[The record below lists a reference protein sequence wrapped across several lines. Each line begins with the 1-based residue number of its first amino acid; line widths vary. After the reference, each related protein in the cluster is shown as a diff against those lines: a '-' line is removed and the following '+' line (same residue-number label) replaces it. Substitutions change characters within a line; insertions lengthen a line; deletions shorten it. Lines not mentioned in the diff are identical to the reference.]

1 MEITVL
7 SRKNLEKVLEMPKV
21 IEGVKSVYKLKSQGD
36 TAVWPL
42 VEHHF
47 EDKKAVMD
55 IRSGGVFGDIN
66 LHGLKMLNNFP
77 QNAQEGLPVFTGMLM
92 VFDSNTGMP
101 LGVMDASYITCMRT
115 GAAGAIGTQALAR
128 PDSEVLFV
136 LGAGKQA
143 IFQIA
148 ATLITMPQLRKVYIA
163 DPLNKENAE
172 AFAAGCYQRLKED
185 FNVNCPEAEFVP
197 VSAEKELQ
205 DALAETDIVIT
216 ITPARK
222 PAIKKEW
229 IKPGTHFSCIGADMV
244 GKEEIDPELFA
255 DAGIFADDISQCM
268 RVGEMEIP
276 IKTGVITQDNIAGE
290 IGQVL
295 AGNVAGR
302 RNAEEITIFD
312 ATGLALL
319 DLVTAKAAIEL
330 ASEKGLGTKIEI

>member
-7 SRKNLEKVLEMPKV
+7 SRSNLEKVLEMPKV
-21 IEGVKSVYKLKSQGD
+21 IEGVKAVYKLKSQGD

-47 EDKKAVMD
+47 EEKKAVTD

-77 QNAQEGLPVFTGMLM
+77 GNAADGLPTFTGMLM
-92 VFDSNTGMP
+92 VFDSNTGLP

-115 GAAGAIGTQALAR
+115 GAAGAIGAQVLAR
-128 PDSEVLFV
+128 QDSEVLFM
-136 LGAGKQA
+136 LGAGKQS

-148 ATLITMPQLRKVYIA
+148 ATLITMPQIKKVYIA
-163 DPLNKENAE
+163 DPLNLENAKN
-172 AFAAGCYQRLKED
+172 FAENCCERLKDD
-185 FNVNCPEAEFVP
+185 FDVSRPDVDFVP
-197 VSAEKELQ
+197 VTDMEA
-205 DALAETDIVIT
+205 ALAESDIVIT
-216 ITPARK
+216 ITPARE

-244 GKEEIDPELFA
+244 GKEEIDPQLFVGA
-255 DAGIFADDISQCM
+255 RVYADDIDQCM
-268 RVGEMEIP
+268 RVGELEIP
-276 IKTGVITQDNIAGE
+276 VKTGIIASEGIIGE

-295 AGNVAGR
+295 AGTAEGR
-302 RNAEEITIFD
+302 QSAEDITIFD

-319 DLVTAKAAIEL
+319 DLVTAKAAIQL
-330 ASEKGLGTKIEI
+330 AAEKDLGVRVEI